1 MEKIKKQ
8 RENIMNHRSDIAN
21 QKKVGAAMV
30 VGGGIGGMQAALD
43 LAESGIKVYLVE
55 TKPCIGG
62 VMSQLDKT
70 FPTND
75 CAMCTMAPRL
85 VEIGR
90 HKDIEIITLADVEGI
105 RGQPGN
111 FNVTLKKRPR
121 YIDEEKCT
129 GCGECAEKCPIEV
142 PSEHNMGLDNQK
154 AIYRLY
160 PQAIPP
166 AYFINKKGKAPCR
179 SNCPADVA
187 VQGYVAL
194 IREGKYFEAL
204 KVHREDNPFP
214 SICGRVCTH
223 PCEENCTR
231 NLVDNPVSVRSLKR
245 FIADYELKLGEI
257 PLPEIDEEKPGK
269 IAVIGSGPAGLTA
282 SYYLAKKGYK
292 VTIFEAL
299 PVVGGMLKVG
309 IPEYRLPSKILDLEI
324 DVIKRMGVEI
334 KTNHKINSCEDIW
347 KLKYNENF
355 DAIFLATGAHKNV
368 SIKCE
373 GECLKG
379 VISGV
384 DFLKDVA
391 LSKIKNIKGRI
402 AVIGGG
408 NVAVDSARTALR
420 LGTDEV
426 SIFYRRSKKEMPAI
440 EEEVEDALQE
450 GIKINYL
457 TSPVKIEGEDNK
469 VKKIILIKNKLGE
482 PDSSGRRRPV
492 KIEGS
497 EFSYKVDHV
506 ILAVGQEPDVD
517 YLVSGKGKFELTP
530 RKTIKLENKDLLLVN
545 KEGIFAGGDLLLGP
559 STVAEAIGHGKS
571 AADIIARF
579 LEGEKIEDINE
590 KIMKEKAVETSLKPE
605 EVFTK
610 KQLGSFEKV
619 ERVKLNKLDVEQRVT
634 NFKEVVSA
642 ISEEEAIKEASRC
655 LTCGICSECHECI
668 TACEADAIDYN
679 QKEEKLDLKVGSIIF
694 SPGYDLFDAG
704 SKLEYGYSNY
714 SNVITALEF
723 ERILSASGPYE
734 GKVLRPSDK
743 LVPKKIAFIQCVG
756 SRDTERD
763 YCSSIC
769 CMYATKEAIIAKEH
783 AGEELECHVFFM
795 DMRAF
800 GKGFDAYYER
810 AKELGVKYIRCRPS
824 SVEEIAETKNL
835 KINYVTDEGKRLTDQ
850 YDLVVLSVGM
860 QPPELA
866 RKLNSNFGIK
876 LNEHGFCWTDSFKP
890 VESNKEG
897 IFVCGPFTEPKDI
910 PETVMQAGG
919 AASKVL
925 SLLSEVRGT
934 LIKAKEYPP
943 EKDVTGQA
951 PRIGIFI
958 CHCGTN
964 IAGVVDVPGVVE
976 YAKTLPDVVYVEN
989 NLYTCSN
996 DTQEKIKKLVEEHNL
1011 NRVVVASCTPRTHEP
1026 LFRNTIREARL
1037 NPYLFEI
1044 ANIRDQCSWVH
1055 MHEPEKATR
1064 KAKDLVRMAVAKVR
1078 LLEPLQRRKVGINHS
1093 ALVIGGGL
1101 SGMSAALEIAE
1112 QGYDVYLI
1120 EKEKKLGGNLQRI
1133 YFLFNGEKP
1142 QEQLDSLIERI
1153 KGNKRIHLYTDT
1165 KISNIEGSFGNFKTT
1180 INKGSGK
1187 PSEIEHGVIIVA
1199 TGAQEY
1205 KPTEYLY
1212 GKNEKVI
1219 TQLQLEE
1226 WLSVNSK
1233 QTVNQSPIQQLT
1245 DCNTVVMIQCVG
1257 SRDDERPYC
1266 SRVCCSEAV
1275 KNALKI
1281 KEVNPKANVFILYRD
1296 IRTYGFK
1303 ESYYSKARQM
1313 GVIFIRYEEDKKPE
1327 VVEQNGVLK
1336 VSLVDPI
1343 LNRLVIINTD
1353 LLVLS
1358 AGTIPH
1364 PENKDLA
1371 QMLKVPLDQDKFF
1384 LEAHMKLR
1392 PVDFATDGI
1401 FLCGLAH
1408 SAKSIEESITQ
1419 ACAAAA
1425 RASTILSKDTVELEA
1440 NISFVVDENCDGCA
1454 YCIDPCPYKALTLIE
1469 YMKDGAIK
1477 KTVEVNESICKGCG
1491 TCMAT
1496 CPKMG
1501 IYVKGFKLEQISAQ
1515 VGAALQSIE
1524 T

>member
-1 MEKIKKQ
+1 
-8 RENIMNHRSDIAN
+8 MNTKNLKND
-21 QKKVGAAMV
+21 KKVGAAMV

-90 HKDIEIITLADVEGI
+90 HKDIEIITLADVEDI
-105 RGQPGN
+105 EGQPGN

-129 GCGECAEKCPIEV
+129 GCGECVESCPIEI
-142 PSEHNMGLDNQK
+142 PSEHNMGLDNQR

-160 PQAIPP
+160 PQAVPP
-166 AYFINKKGKAPCR
+166 AYSINKKGKAPCR
-179 SNCPADVA
+179 SNCPANVA
-187 VQGYVAL
+187 AQGYIAL

-231 NLVDNPVSVRSLKR
+231 NLVDSPISIRNLKR
-245 FIADYELKLGEI
+245 FIADYELKLGEV
-257 PLPEIDEEKPGK
+257 PLPEIEEKKPGK
-269 IAVIGSGPAGLTA
+269 IAIIGSGPAGLTA

-292 VTIFEAL
+292 VIIFEAL
-299 PVVGGMLKVG
+299 PVAGGMLKMG

-324 DVIKRMGVEI
+324 DVINRMGVEI
-334 KTNHKINSCEDIW
+334 KTNHKINSSDDIW
-347 KLKYNENF
+347 KLKYKENF

-368 SIKCE
+368 SVRLE
-373 GECLKG
+373 GEGLKG
-379 VISGV
+379 VLSGV

-391 LSKIKNIKGRI
+391 LSKIKSMKGRV

-408 NVAVDSARTALR
+408 NAAIDSARTALR
-420 LGTDEV
+420 LGATEV

-457 TSPVKIEGEDNK
+457 ASPVKIEGKENK
-469 VKKIILIKNKLGE
+469 VKKIILIRNKLGE
-482 PDSSGRRRPV
+482 LDSSGRRRPIQ
-492 KIEGS
+492 IEGS
-497 EFSYKVDHV
+497 EFSYQVDYV
-506 ILAVGQEPDVD
+506 ILAVGQVPDVN
-517 YLVSGKGKFELTP
+517 YLINGKRKFEITP
-530 RKTIKLENKDLLLVN
+530 KKTIKLNNKDVLLVN
-545 KEGIFAGGDLLLGP
+545 EEGIFAGGDLVLGP
-559 STVAEAIGHGKS
+559 STVTEAIGHGKS
-571 AADIIARF
+571 AANVIARF
-579 LEGEKIEDINE
+579 LEGEKIEDIGE
-590 KIMKEKAVETSLKPE
+590 KITKEKAVETLLKPE

-619 ERVKLNKLDVEQRVT
+619 GRVKLNKLAVKQRVA
-634 NFKEVVSA
+634 NFKEVVST
-642 ISEEEAIKEASRC
+642 ISEEEAVKEATRC
-655 LTCGICSECHECI
+655 LNCGICSECHECI
-668 TACEADAIDYN
+668 KTCEAGAIDYD
-679 QKEEKLDLKVGSIIF
+679 QKEEKLDLNVGSVIF
-694 SPGYDLFDAG
+694 SPGYDIFDAG
-704 SKLEYGYSNY
+704 AKLEYGYLNY
-714 SNVITALEF
+714 PNVVTALEF
-723 ERILSASGPYE
+723 ERILSTSGPYE

-743 LVPKKIAFIQCVG
+743 LAPKRIAFIQCVG

-783 AGEELECHVFFM
+783 AGEDLECHIFFM
-795 DMRAF
+795 DLRAF

-824 SVEEIAETKNL
+824 SVEEIQKTKNL
-835 KINYVTDEGKRLTDQ
+835 KINYVTDDGKRLTEQ
-850 YDLVVLSVGM
+850 YDLVILSVGI

-866 RKLNSNFGIK
+866 KKLNSEFGIK
-876 LNEHGFCWTDSFKP
+876 LNEHGFCWTDTFKP
-890 VESNKEG
+890 VESSKEG

-910 PETVMQAGG
+910 PETVTQASG

-934 LIKAKEYPP
+934 LIKTKEYPP
-943 EKDVTGQA
+943 EKDVTGQD
-951 PRIGIFI
+951 PRIGVFI
-958 CHCGTN
+958 CHCGSN
-964 IAGVVDVPGVVE
+964 IAGVVDVLQVVE
-976 YAKTLPDVVYVEN
+976 YAKTLPDVVYAEN

-996 DTQEKIKKLVEEHNL
+996 DTQERIKDLIKEHKL
-1011 NRVVVASCTPRTHEP
+1011 NRVIVASCTPRTHEP
-1026 LFRNTIREARL
+1026 LFRNTVREAGL
-1037 NPYLFEI
+1037 NPYLFEM

-1055 MHEPEKATR
+1055 MHEPEKATQ
-1064 KAKDLVRMAVAKVR
+1064 KSKDLVRMAVSKVR
-1078 LLEPLQRRKVGINHS
+1078 LLEPLQRRKVSVNHS

-1112 QGYDVYLI
+1112 QGYDVHLV
-1120 EKEKKLGGNLQRI
+1120 EKEKKLGGNLKRI
-1133 YFLFNGEKP
+1133 YFLFNGEEP
-1142 QEQLDSLIERI
+1142 QKQLASLIERV
-1153 KGNKRIHLYTDT
+1153 KGNDKIHLCTDT
-1165 KISNIEGSFGNFKTT
+1165 KILNIEGFFGNFKTT
-1180 INKGSGK
+1180 IETGNAKQKTGSGSK
-1187 PSEIEHGVIIVA
+1187 KKEINHGVVIVA
-1199 TGAQEY
+1199 TGAREY

-1212 GKNEKVI
+1212 GEDEKVM
-1219 TQLQLEE
+1219 TQLELEK
-1226 WLSVNSK
+1226 WLAV
-1233 QTVNQSPIQQLT
+1233 SPEHKETGIDTRALK
-1245 DCNTVVMIQCVG
+1245 TVVMIQCVG

-1275 KNALKI
+1275 KNAIKI
-1281 KEVNPKANVFILYRD
+1281 KEINPRTNVFILYRD
-1296 IRTYGFK
+1296 IRTYGFR

-1313 GVIFIRYEEDKKPE
+1313 GVIFIRYEDDKKPE
-1327 VVEQNGVLK
+1327 VVKQNGVLK
-1336 VSLVDPI
+1336 ISLIDPI
-1343 LNRLVIINTD
+1343 LNMPVTINTD

-1358 AGTIPH
+1358 AATIPH

-1371 QMLKVPLDQDKFF
+1371 QMLKISLDQNNFF

-1392 PVDFATDGI
+1392 PVDFATEGV

-1408 SAKSIEESITQ
+1408 SAKSIEESIAQ
-1419 ACAAAA
+1419 ACGAAA
-1425 RASTILSKDTVELEA
+1425 RASTILSKETIELEA
-1440 NISFVVDENCDGCA
+1440 NISQVIDENCDGCA
-1454 YCIDPCPYKALTLIE
+1454 YCVDPCPYNAIILIE
-1469 YMKDGAIK
+1469 YMKDGAVK
-1477 KTVEVNESICKGCG
+1477 KTVEVDESACKGCG
-1491 TCMAT
+1491 VCQAT

-1501 IYVKGFKLEQISAQ
+1501 IFVRGFKLEQIAAM
-1515 VGAALQSIE
+1515 VNAALE
-1524 T
+1524 VP

>member
-1 MEKIKKQ
+1 MCEERMGRAAISFSGRGPRREVTSPFGKPSDVCQACGACDFICPTGKI
-8 RENIMNHRSDIAN
+8 
-21 QKKVGAAMV
+21 
-30 VGGGIGGMQAALD
+30 
-43 LAESGIKVYLVE
+43 
-55 TKPCIGG
+55 
-62 VMSQLDKT
+62 
-70 FPTND
+70 
-75 CAMCTMAPRL
+75 RL
-85 VEIGR
+85 PEVSKNE
-90 HKDIEIITLADVEGI
+90 
-105 RGQPGN
+105 P
-111 FNVTLKKRPR
+111 
-121 YIDEEKCT
+121 Y
-129 GCGECAEKCPIEV
+129 PI
-142 PSEHNMGLDNQK
+142 PFEHNMGLNSRP
-154 AIYRLY
+154 AIYIPY
-160 PQAIPP
+160 PQAIP
-166 AYFINKKGKAPCR
+166 NKATIDSRYC
-179 SNCPADVA
+179 
-187 VQGYVAL
+187 
-194 IREGKYFEAL
+194 
-204 KVHREDNPFP
+204 VHMLRDECE
-214 SICGRVCTH
+214 IC
-223 PCEENCTR
+223 
-231 NLVDNPVSVRSLKR
+231 
-245 FIADYELKLGEI
+245 
-257 PLPEIDEEKPGK
+257 
-269 IAVIGSGPAGLTA
+269 
-282 SYYLAKKGYK
+282 
-292 VTIFEAL
+292 
-299 PVVGGMLKVG
+299 
-309 IPEYRLPSKILDLEI
+309 
-324 DVIKRMGVEI
+324 
-334 KTNHKINSCEDIW
+334 
-347 KLKYNENF
+347 
-355 DAIFLATGAHKNV
+355 
-368 SIKCE
+368 
-373 GECLKG
+373 
-379 VISGV
+379 
-384 DFLKDVA
+384 
-391 LSKIKNIKGRI
+391 
-402 AVIGGG
+402 
-408 NVAVDSARTALR
+408 
-420 LGTDEV
+420 
-426 SIFYRRSKKEMPAI
+426 KE
-440 EEEVEDALQE
+440 
-450 GIKINYL
+450 
-457 TSPVKIEGEDNK
+457 
-469 VKKIILIKNKLGE
+469 
-482 PDSSGRRRPV
+482 
-492 KIEGS
+492 
-497 EFSYKVDHV
+497 F
-506 ILAVGQEPDVD
+506 
-517 YLVSGKGKFELTP
+517 
-530 RKTIKLENKDLLLVN
+530 
-545 KEGIFAGGDLLLGP
+545 
-559 STVAEAIGHGKS
+559 
-571 AADIIARF
+571 
-579 LEGEKIEDINE
+579 
-590 KIMKEKAVETSLKPE
+590 
-605 EVFTK
+605 
-610 KQLGSFEKV
+610 
-619 ERVKLNKLDVEQRVT
+619 
-634 NFKEVVSA
+634 
-642 ISEEEAIKEASRC
+642 
-655 LTCGICSECHECI
+655 
-668 TACEADAIDYN
+668 CEAEAIDYN

-694 SPGYDLFDAG
+694 SPGYDLFNAG

-743 LVPKKIAFIQCVG
+743 LPPKKIAFIQCVG

-783 AGEELECHVFFM
+783 AGEELECHIFFI
-795 DMRAF
+795 DLRAF

-835 KINYVTDEGKRLTDQ
+835 KIDYVTDEGKRLTDQ
-850 YDLVVLSVGM
+850 YDLVVLSVGL

-876 LNEHGFCWTDSFKP
+876 LNEHGFCWVDPFKP

-934 LIKAKEYPP
+934 LIKAKEYPL
-943 EKDVTGQA
+943 EKDVTGEA
-951 PRIGIFI
+951 PRIGVFI

-1026 LFRNTIREARL
+1026 LFRNTIREASL
-1037 NPYLFEI
+1037 NPYLFEM

-1133 YFLFNGEKP
+1133 HFLFDGEKP

-1153 KGNKRIHLYTDT
+1153 KGNDRIHLYTDT
-1165 KISNIEGSFGNFKTT
+1165 KISNIEGFFGNFKTT

-1187 PSEIEHGVIIVA
+1187 SSEIEHGVIIVA

-1233 QTVNQSPIQQLT
+1233 QPVKQSPVQQLT

-1281 KEVNPKANVFILYRD
+1281 KEANPKTNVFILYRD

-1313 GVIFIRYEEDKKPE
+1313 GVIFIRYDKDKKPE
-1327 VVEQNGVLK
+1327 VVEQNGVVK

-1343 LNRLVIINTD
+1343 LNRLVIINAD

-1392 PVDFATDGI
+1392 PVDFATEGI

-1419 ACAAAA
+1419 ACGAAA

-1477 KTVEVNESICKGCG
+1477 KTVEVDESTCKGCG
-1491 TCMAT
+1491 VCMAT

-1501 IYVKGFKLEQISAQ
+1501 IFVKGFKLEQISAQ
-1515 VGAALQSIE
+1515 VEAALQPVEI
-1524 T
+1524 